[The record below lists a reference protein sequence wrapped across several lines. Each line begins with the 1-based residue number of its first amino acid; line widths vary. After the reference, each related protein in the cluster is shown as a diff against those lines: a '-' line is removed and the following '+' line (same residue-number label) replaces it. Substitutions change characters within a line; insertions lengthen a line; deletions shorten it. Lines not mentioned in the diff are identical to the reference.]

1 MILAICL
8 GALVLLIPNI
18 VRYVMKIIPETQISI

>member
-8 GALVLLIPNI
+8 GALVLLTPNI